1 MKIKHILIFFVLL
14 SIGYYHPLS
23 GQSKI
28 EKVTVTSVVE
38 DDSGTPIKDVLVH
51 GNDGVIQTQTDALG
65 RFSILIPMNSY
76 LLFEKKGYISKSLNI
91 RELDGNTGIVMEEE
105 PFLLGVADDV
115 NIAFGKVKRKE
126 VIGAV
131 STLTPEDLREF
142 DRTESIQQILLGRIP
157 GLLGSNNIRG
167 IGGTTVIVDGIAR
180 DMNSLNISE
189 VEQITVLKDGNA
201 GMLWGTQARGG
212 IIQITTKR
220 GTPNKRKIDFSVD
233 QGFSTPVVL
242 PKYLRAGEYF
252 KYYNEARQ
260 NDNDG
265 VPNPAYSEDLMTA
278 YANPDRNIYRY
289 PDVDYYSDEYLNQ
302 WKNSTRFL
310 AEFSGGNDNTRYYAN
325 LGWDRSTKIQKAAE
339 DMFDNRFNM
348 RANVDFRITDFIKSS
363 IDAVF
368 IFDADKRPA
377 GNFWGNAATLHPYYF
392 SPLLPISA
400 IKDTPALNAILETAK
415 IIDGQYILGGTSTY
429 MDNPYG
435 NRYLA
440 GHSTLNQRTASVN
453 NNIEVDLSK
462 VTSGLSFKT
471 NFSFDTFNEYVVSVN
486 NNYAVYTPTWSDEN
500 EISGLVQHGQ
510 DLSSGVQS
518 LPVPNMDFVRSIG
531 VYALLDY
538 EKVIATD
545 HSLNATLLGY
555 WNSIKYNGV
564 LGDTKYAHLGFRATY
579 DYKKKYFA
587 DFSSTYTNGFRL
599 APGKRGGYA
608 PSLGLAWLVS
618 EEDFMN
624 VDWIDF
630 LKVRASGTIQK
641 LDLNGLGSEWE
652 PYNDYFAWTG
662 SRFPY
667 ADGKYNPQGT
677 TALRSPNPNL
687 TFEKATTWNAG
698 VEGYFFNKL
707 LYLDANLF
715 TQLWDG
721 RVIRQYNYYPALLGI
736 YYPYENYNANR
747 YSGAELGITVSESV
761 GDFSFDIGVNAL
773 YANPKTVKVSEVWGE
788 DYLYRQGK
796 PTDVIFGL
804 ESLGF
809 FANQADIDNS
819 PEHTFGIVKPG
830 DLKYKDQNGDGKID
844 SNDQIQIGNSQ
855 ARLSYGLNILL
866 RYKNVSLMATGDART
881 GYQYTQNGDY
891 FWVDGNKKYSEV
903 VLSRWTEGTAQTATY
918 PRLSAGTNQNNYRT
932 STFWL
937 KNGDYFRLNRVQLTY
952 NVPAKSIHW
961 VKDLSIY
968 VRGSNL
974 FMWSENAKQRQLS
987 IGGEP
992 SYHTYSLGFN
1002 VKF

>member
-1 MKIKHILIFFVLL
+1 MKIKYILMFFVLL
-14 SIGYYHPLS
+14 CIGYSHPLT

-38 DDSGTPIKDVLVH
+38 DDSGTPIKDVLVS
-51 GNDGVIQTQTDALG
+51 GEDGIIQTRTDALG
-65 RFSILIPMNSY
+65 RFSISVSWNSY
-76 LLFEKKGYISKSLNI
+76 LFLEKIGYASQYVSIRDVESRTSL
-91 RELDGNTGIVMEEE
+91 VMEKES
-105 PFLLGVADDV
+105 FLQGAADEV

-131 STLTPEDLREF
+131 STLTPEQLREF
-142 DRTESIQQILLGRIP
+142 DRTESIQEILLGKIP
-157 GLLGSNNIRG
+157 GLLGSTNIRG
-167 IGGTTVIVDGIAR
+167 LGETTIIVDGITR
-180 DMNSLNISE
+180 DIDNLNISE
-189 VEQITVLKDGNA
+189 IDQITILKDGNA
-201 GMLWGTQARGG
+201 AMLWGTRARGG
-212 IIQITTKR
+212 VIQITTKR
-220 GTPNKRKIDFSVD
+220 GTPYRRKIDFSVD

-242 PKYLRAGEYF
+242 PKYLSAGEYF
-252 KYYNEARQ
+252 KFYNEARQ
-260 NDNDG
+260 NDNNG
-265 VPNPAYSEDLMTA
+265 VPNPAYSDDLINA
-278 YANPDRNIYRY
+278 YTNPNRNIYRY

-325 LGWDRSTKIQKAAE
+325 LGWTRSTKLQKAAE
-339 DMFDNRFNM
+339 GMADNRFNM
-348 RANVDFRITDFIKSS
+348 RANVDFKITDFIKSS

-368 IFDADKRPA
+368 IFDADKRPS
-377 GNFWGNAATLHPYYF
+377 GNFWGNAATLHPHYF

-400 IKDTPALNAILETAK
+400 VKDTPALKAILETAK
-415 IIDGQYILGGTSTY
+415 IIDGQYILGGTSAY

-440 GHSTLNQRTASVN
+440 GHSTLNERTASVN
-453 NNIEVDLSK
+453 NTIDVDLSK
-462 VTSGLSFKT
+462 ITSGLSFKT
-471 NFSFDTFNEYVVSVN
+471 NFSFDTFNEYAVTVN
-486 NNYAVYTPTWSDEN
+486 NTYAVYTPTWDN
-500 EISGLVQHGQ
+500 DEISGLAMHGQ
-510 DLSSGVQS
+510 DQSSGVQNM
-518 LPVPNMDFVRSIG
+518 PVQQMDFIRRIG
-531 VYALLDY
+531 VYALLNY
-538 EKVIATD
+538 EKVMNMD

-564 LGDTKYAHLGFRATY
+564 LGDSKYAHLGLRVTY

-599 APGKRGGYA
+599 PPGKRGGYA

-618 EEDFMN
+618 EEDFIN
-624 VDWIDF
+624 AEWIDF

-641 LDLNGLGSEWE
+641 LDLDGLGTEWV
-652 PYNDYFAWTG
+652 PYEDYFAWTG
-662 SRFPY
+662 SRFSY
-667 ADGKYNPQGT
+667 GDGRFNPQGT

-707 LYLDANLF
+707 LYVDANVF
-715 TQLWDG
+715 TQLWSG

-773 YANPKTVKVSEVWGE
+773 YAIPKTVKVSEVWGE

-796 PTDVIFGL
+796 PDDAIFGL
-804 ESLGF
+804 ESVGF
-809 FANQADIDNS
+809 FADQTDINNS
-819 PEHTFGIVKPG
+819 PAQTFGIVKPG
-830 DLKYKDQNGDGKID
+830 DIKYKDQNGDNKID
-844 SNDQIQIGNSQ
+844 NNDQIQIGNSQ
-855 ARLSYGLNILL
+855 TRFSYGLNILL

-881 GYQYTQNGDY
+881 GYQYIQNGNY
-891 FWVDGNKKYSEV
+891 FWVDGNDKYSEA
-903 VLSRWTEGTAQTATY
+903 VLDRWTPETAQTATY
-918 PRLSAGTNQNNYRT
+918 PRLSAGTNENNYRA

-952 NVPAKSIHW
+952 NVPTKSIQW
-961 VKDLSIY
+961 MKDLSIY

-974 FMWSENAKQRQLS
+974 FMWSENAKQRQLN

-992 SYHTYSLGFN
+992 NYHTYSLGFN